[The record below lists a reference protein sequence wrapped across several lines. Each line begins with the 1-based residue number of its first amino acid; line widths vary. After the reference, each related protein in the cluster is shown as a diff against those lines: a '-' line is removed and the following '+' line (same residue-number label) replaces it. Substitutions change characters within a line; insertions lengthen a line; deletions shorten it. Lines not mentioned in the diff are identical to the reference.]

1 MSITRKLPNTHI
13 TRENALIK
21 AAQRQAGLPATDQ
34 VLTPS
39 TVTRLT
45 AMEPTYTEAMGDVN
59 KAQAALSANTPD
71 KDKAVQE
78 ARMFNSHFIQV
89 FNLGVA
95 RGKYPA
101 GHRAYYGLQVDSS
114 ALPPMDTETDVLNW
128 GARLING
135 DADRTGAGG
144 AAMANPDIAEVQ
156 AAHTAASAPA
166 SSQDVLKEQLDIAQ
180 EKLAELSIGADSL
193 IKRIWDEVET
203 FYGEELP
210 ASKRANARLWGV
222 VYVSNG
228 PKATLTG
235 LVKDATGQPRA
246 GAEVELLETDA
257 KATANAEGRY
267 TIQTSYVGTAT
278 LQASWP
284 GLPPAQTTIDIAEH
298 DTAIQIDVAELV
310 VG

>member
-1 MSITRKLPNTHI
+1 MSITRKLPNSHI

-34 VLTPS
+34 VLTPN
-39 TVTRLT
+39 TVTRLV
-45 AMEPTYTEAMGDVN
+45 AMEPAYTAAMGEVN

-78 ARMFNSHFIQV
+78 ARIYNSHFIQV
-89 FNLGVA
+89 FNLGVT

-101 GHRAYYGLQVDSS
+101 GHRAYYGLEVDSS
-114 ALPPMDTETDVLNW
+114 ALPPMDTETDVINW
-128 GARLING
+128 GARLIKG
-135 DADRTGAGG
+135 DADRLGAGG

-156 AAHTAASAPA
+156 VAHTAASAPA
-166 SSQDVLKEQLDIAQ
+166 SSQDDLKEKLDIEQ

-257 KATANAEGRY
+257 KATTNAEGRY

-284 GLPPAQTTIDIAEH
+284 GLPPAQTTIDIPEH
-298 DTAIQIDVAELV
+298 DTAIQIDVAEMV